1 MDLAR
6 LNLAE
11 VKELIHGS
19 YLQVAPK
26 KMASLVNR

>member
-1 MDLAR
+1 MDLAT
-6 LNLAE
+6 LNWAE

-26 KMASLVNR
+26 RLASLVNR